1 MRRERTSGTL
11 SVLLGLTVAANAVVG
26 PLVLGVMRLHESA
39 RMDTQLL
46 GIAFVE
52 LVLAAPLAIVAGLL
66 WRRGHAIAPVLGVAS
81 AGFSV
86 YVAVQYVLAP
96 DYPRYPGNN
105 ERFFILHLAIVL
117 LGSAIVVRSLDELR
131 DAHTLAFPRSLGRS
145 LGVLLVVLN
154 GVFAI
159 AWLGSIGS
167 VLTREP
173 TMEYLEHP
181 TAFWLIRLMD
191 LGFLL
196 PIGLI
201 AGIGMFQRDPGGIRA
216 GYAIVGVETLI
227 LCAVAAMA
235 AWALS
240 RGDSG
245 TSLSVALLSTGA
257 TLVLATMWIRLIR
270 AALRNSSLRPPPVF
284 THSRS
289 MYTTLSH

>member
-26 PLVLGVMRLHESA
+26 PSVLGVMRLHESP
-39 RMDTQLL
+39 RMDTQLF

-52 LVLAAPLAIVAGLL
+52 LVV
-66 WRRGHAIAPVLGVAS
+66 V
-81 AGFSV
+81 
-86 YVAVQYVLAP
+86 VAVQYVLAP
-96 DYPRYPGNN
+96 DYARYPGNN
-105 ERFFILHLAIVL
+105 EHFFILYLAVVLLGTAIVL
-117 LGSAIVVRSLDELR
+117 RSLGELR
-131 DAHTLAFPRSLGRS
+131 DADTLEFPRSLGRS
-145 LGVLLVVLN
+145 LGVLLVALN

-173 TMEYLEHP
+173 TMEYLERP
-181 TAFWLIRLMD
+181 TAFSLIRLMH

-201 AGIGMFQRDPGGIRA
+201 AGIGMFQRDPDAIRA
-216 GYAIVGVETLI
+216 GYAIAGVETLI
-227 LCAVAAMA
+227 LGAVAAMA
-235 AWALS
+235 TWELA

-245 TSLSVALLSTGA
+245 TSLLVALLF
-257 TLVLATMWIRLIR
+257 
-270 AALRNSSLRPPPVF
+270 VF